1 MALGFRPNSETH
13 PPPNFVFVDLFS
25 PRPSNAHKVGE
36 YVMNN
41 KALYW
46 IALGV
51 FALGLNSEYQKGNL
65 PLAHRVV
72 DRAGA
77 VLCQIATR
85 AEQTLA
91 VARVLTGRSAP
102 ELRVDDQFLARQQA
116 EVDRVIAQHQAEL
129 DRARDLGQ
137 ADLDRLQERLDRVH
151 VVLDRA
157 QMAKLRA
164 LERTRVKLSN
174 ATNRRIIVCPQ
185 SGTRVSVDADPDV
198 ADLRVDID
206 DVQ

>member
-1 MALGFRPNSETH
+1 
-13 PPPNFVFVDLFS
+13 
-25 PRPSNAHKVGE
+25 
-36 YVMNN
+36 MNN

-65 PLAHRVV
+65 PLAHRVA

-85 AEQTLA
+85 AEQTWA
-91 VARVLTGRSAP
+91 VARVLTGRAP
-102 ELRVDDQFLARQQA
+102 EFRVDDQFLARQQA
-116 EVDRVIAQHQAEL
+116 EVERVMAEHQADMDRVSAP
-129 DRARDLGQ
+129 RQ

-157 QMAKLRA
+157 QLAKLRV
-164 LERTRVKLSN
+164 LEHTRLKLSN
-174 ATNRRIIVCPQ
+174 ATNRRIVVCPQ
-185 SGTRVSVDADPDV
+185 SGTRVAIDEPDV
-198 ADLRVDID
+198 ADLSVDVD
-206 DVQ
+206 DTQ